1 MSLLDRLKAQ
11 IAQDGPIGVAEYFTR
26 CLHDP
31 RDGYYATRP
40 DLGAGGD
47 FITAPLVS
55 QMFGELIGLWA
66 VETWI
71 RMGRPSPFR
80 LVEMGPGDATL
91 ISDLLRAARLAP
103 DFLAAADLWLV
114 EVSPPLRALQ
124 AERLAGAS
132 VQWADRLDAVP
143 GGAPMILVANEVLD
157 CLPARQFVRTEKGW
171 AERVIGLDEQGDLA
185 FGLRAISREPFPLD
199 GGRAGMGVT
208 AAVDDGRRRQAAT
221 AEITPIP
228 NPSPIRQREGDYSFG
243 AVVESSPAQQALGA
257 EIGHWVATDGGAA
270 LLIDY
275 GRDTAGPGDTLQ
287 AIQGHTK
294 VDPLESPGQA
304 DLTVWADFPA
314 VLAAGVEAGAKAGP
328 ILQQAVFLA
337 MLGIEARAEALA
349 AARPDRADPIAR
361 QLDRLTGQ
369 AQMGALFKAVCLH
382 APGFTPPAFE
392 VA

>member
-66 VETWI
+66 VETWT
-71 RMGRPSPFR
+71 RMGRPAPFR
-80 LVEMGPGDATL
+80 LVEMGPGDGAL
-91 ISDLLRAARLAP
+91 MSDLLRAARLAP

-124 AERLAGAS
+124 AERLAGVAPN
-132 VQWADRLDAVP
+132 WADRLEAVP

-157 CLPARQFVRTEKGW
+157 CLPARQFVRTGTGW
-171 AERVIGLDEQGDLA
+171 AERVIGLDNDQLA
-185 FGLRAISREPFPLD
+185 FGLRALSPPPRGG
-199 GGRAGMGVT
+199 GGRA
-208 AAVDDGRRRQAAT
+208 AAGGGSPTEPATSPSDPSGRLPHQG
-221 AEITPIP
+221 EDLPP
-228 NPSPIRQREGDYSFG
+228 G
-243 AVVESSPAQQALGA
+243 AILESSPAQEALGA
-257 EIGHWVATDGGAA
+257 ELGHRVATDGGAA

-287 AIQGHTK
+287 ALQDHRK

-328 ILQQAVFLA
+328 ILSQAMFLA
-337 MLGIEARAEALA
+337 MLGIEARAQALA
-349 AARPDRADPIAR
+349 AARPDRADQIAR

-392 VA
+392 VAGQDA

>member
-40 DLGAGGD
+40 DLGPAGD

-66 VETWI
+66 VETWT
-71 RMGRPSPFR
+71 RMGQPSPFR
-80 LVEMGPGDATL
+80 LVEMGPGDGTL
-91 ISDLLRAARLAP
+91 MSDLLRAAKLSP
-103 DFLAAADLWLV
+103 DFVAAAELWLV
-114 EVSPPLRALQ
+114 EVSPPLRAKQ
-124 AERLAGAS
+124 AKRLADAAPN
-132 VQWADRLDAVP
+132 WADRLDAVP
-143 GGAPMILVANEVLD
+143 PGAPMILVANEVLD
-157 CLPARQFVRTEKGW
+157 CLPARQFVRTDKGW
-171 AERVIGLDEQGDLA
+171 AERVIGLDEAGNLA
-185 FGLRAISREPFPLD
+185 FGLRGLSAPTRGEPTPPEAGDTPVGAI
-199 GGRAGMGVT
+199 
-208 AAVDDGRRRQAAT
+208 
-221 AEITPIP
+221 
-228 NPSPIRQREGDYSFG
+228 
-243 AVVESSPAQQALGA
+243 VEASPAQEALGA
-257 EIGHWVATDGGAA
+257 EIGYRLATDGGAA

-275 GRDTAGPGDTLQ
+275 GRDAPGAGDTLQ
-287 AIQGHTK
+287 AIQGHRK
-294 VDPLESPGQA
+294 VDPLETPGQA

-314 VLAAGVEAGAKAGP
+314 VLAAGVAAGAAAGP
-328 ILQQAVFLA
+328 ILQQAMFLA

-349 AARPDRADPIAR
+349 AARPDRADQIAR

>member
-66 VETWI
+66 VETWT
-71 RMGRPSPFR
+71 RMGQPSPFR
-80 LVEMGPGDATL
+80 LVEMGPGDGTL
-91 ISDLLRAARLAP
+91 ISDLLRAARLSP
-103 DFLAAADLWLV
+103 DFMAAVDLWLV

-124 AERLAGAS
+124 AQRLAAAPLTPR
-132 VQWADRLDAVP
+132 WADRLDAVP
-143 GGAPMILVANEVLD
+143 TGAPMILVANEVLD
-157 CLPARQFVRTEKGW
+157 CLPARQFIRTDKGW
-171 AERVIGLDEQGDLA
+171 AERVVGLDEQGNLA
-185 FGLRAISREPFPLD
+185 FGLRGLNPPPRGGGVRAAD
-199 GGRAGMGVT
+199 GGGSHAPVGITSPSGPAGHLPHRGE
-208 AAVDDGRRRQAAT
+208 DLR
-221 AEITPIP
+221 P
-228 NPSPIRQREGDYSFG
+228 G
-243 AVVESSPAQQALGA
+243 AVLESSPAQEALGA
-257 EIGHWVATDGGAA
+257 EMGHRLATDGGAA

-275 GRDTAGPGDTLQ
+275 GRDAPGPGDTLQ
-287 AIQGHTK
+287 AIQGHRK

-314 VLAAGVEAGAKAGP
+314 VLAAGVEAGAQAGP
-328 ILQQAVFLA
+328 ILSQALFLA

-349 AARPDRADPIAR
+349 AARPDRADQIAR

-392 VA
+392 VAGQDE